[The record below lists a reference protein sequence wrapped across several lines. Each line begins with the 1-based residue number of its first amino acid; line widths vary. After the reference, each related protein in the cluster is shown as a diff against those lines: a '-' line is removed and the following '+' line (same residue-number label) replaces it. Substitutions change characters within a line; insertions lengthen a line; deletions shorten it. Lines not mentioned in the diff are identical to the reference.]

1 MCSRLGA
8 EMNGRLILALLL
20 LMTILCISCGGG
32 SSGDDAGSE
41 INVSFKD
48 SGGPGNDAS
57 GKSDAHSG
65 DDSVLPGETSVT
77 PEVPVVVT
85 GCGDGVCQGAETADS
100 CAKDC
105 LEETLS
111 AAFLFAHKGEE
122 LASLGRIFDL
132 AQAGADVYVFYLTF
146 DDTPLE
152 DSYGNDPGKLA
163 PASLGVAPQSIYVYE
178 QYIDWGIVSG
188 NHEVLDR
195 LTQHLATLEPDH
207 VYLPQLCGGDLE
219 SELAHVAGYWAA
231 KRAKIFP
238 EFFEVPVP
246 SSYFEMEDPSP
257 ELAGT
262 NPDQFV
268 DRFTRRWKLVPKGG
282 EEKKTTLATEDMAQI
297 RMAASHIQNEWFQ
310 QFMFKLPDDRLLYLL
325 REVQRY
331 RSLPPDQKT
340 DERPWLQSM
349 DNPEGLYIYN
359 QVGYSFDEFKQLSRV
374 IESFF
379 GTNVRSDP
387 SALPYYD
394 EVKHVKIVHDFDVVL
409 DIRSFSPEVDNLS
422 FKIGF
427 GPAKDPTEDCVTP
440 EEVEINPLE
449 TTQVVVKCNA
459 MEPIGEHTYYFRV
472 YSDLAKENNDAA
484 KFTEVPYRVFVGN

>member
-1 MCSRLGA
+1 MKQTICIMAAGFL
-8 EMNGRLILALLL
+8 MLL
-20 LMTILCISCGGG
+20 CWSCGG
-32 SSGDDAGSE
+32 SGKESDIGESEISIAPQDTGKPGTDQSGQSDNGGGEKDVTGGSE
-41 INVSFKD
+41 SK
-48 SGGPGNDAS
+48 
-57 GKSDAHSG
+57 
-65 DDSVLPGETSVT
+65 
-77 PEVPVVVT
+77 PEPDVPVVTT
-85 GCGDGVCQGAETADS
+85 GCGDGVCQGAETEDN

-105 LEETLS
+105 LQENLS
-111 AAFLFAHKGEE
+111 AAFIFAHKGEE

-146 DDTPLE
+146 DDTPLADAYE
-152 DSYGNDPGKLA
+152 GDPGKLA
-163 PASLGVAPQSIYVYE
+163 PASLGVAPQNIYVYE

-231 KRAKIFP
+231 KRAKIFAD
-238 EFFEVPVP
+238 FFEVPVP
-246 SSYFEMEDPSP
+246 SSYYELNEPSAD
-257 ELAGT
+257 LAGT

-268 DRFTRRWKLVPKGG
+268 DRFTRRWKLIPKGG

-297 RMAASHIQNEWFQ
+297 RLAAAHIQNDWFQ
-310 QFMFKLPDDRLLYLL
+310 HFMYKLPEDRLLYLL
-325 REVQRY
+325 REIQRY
-331 RSLPPDQKT
+331 RELPPDQKT

-349 DNPEGLYIYN
+349 DNPEGTYIYN
-359 QVGYSFDEFKQLSRV
+359 LQGYPFDEFRQFSRV

-387 SALPYYD
+387 SALPFYD
-394 EVKHVKIVHDFDVVL
+394 EVAHLKIVHDFDVVL
-409 DIRSFSPEVDNLS
+409 NIRSFSPEADTLS

-440 EEVEINPLE
+440 ADVGIGPLE
-449 TTQVVVKCNA
+449 KTTVTVKCNA
-459 MEPIGEHTYYFRV
+459 EEPIGEHVYYFRV
-472 YSDLAKENNDAA
+472 YSSLAKENNDAA
-484 KFTEVPYRVFVGN
+484 KFTEVPYHVFVGN